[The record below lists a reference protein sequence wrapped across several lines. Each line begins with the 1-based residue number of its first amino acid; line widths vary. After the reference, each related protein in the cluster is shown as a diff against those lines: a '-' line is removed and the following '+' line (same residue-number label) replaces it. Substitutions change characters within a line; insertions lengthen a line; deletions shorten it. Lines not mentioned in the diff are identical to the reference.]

1 MRELRRAPRER
12 HSGSSGL
19 PAAVRH
25 AAAAYPHLVP
35 PATLKA
41 QPDWAQL
48 PGVVHWMAALC
59 PPVVA
64 GAVELATVARWQEAR
79 SMEAASVDRPRAVA
93 AREPVRFF
101 VESAVLARRSAELVA
116 LVAQAAAR
124 PPEEPAVRGA
134 VAPLRG
140 AAHAVVAP
148 EAAWDAAA
156 ERQQAVEAR
165 VGAVAP
171 QPGAA
176 ERGAA
181 AEPLPEEAVR
191 AEGEEGAQRRAVPA
205 ARVVALPSGEPW
217 VCHRDRLRL
226 RPAPS
231 SPAQSARA
239 LEGLR
244 IASP

>member
-1 MRELRRAPRER
+1 M
-12 HSGSSGL
+12 
-19 PAAVRH
+19 
-25 AAAAYPHLVP
+25 
-35 PATLKA
+35 LKA

-116 LVAQAAAR
+116 LLAQAAAR

-191 AEGEEGAQRRAVPA
+191 AEEEAQQRAVLA
-205 ARVVALPSGEPW
+205 ARVAALPSGGPW

-226 RPAPS
+226 RLRPAPS
-231 SPAQSARA
+231 PPAQSARA